1 MNAQVIDNACILQV
15 VLENREREKA
25 NSFQKVDTIVGLR
38 LSKDNY
44 RDKTKTDLLHLI
56 HIEKTPRRS
65 SDYWNKIAN

>member
-25 NSFQKVDTIVGLR
+25 NSFQKVDTIVSLR

-44 RDKTKTDLLHLI
+44 RDKNKADLLHLI
-56 HIEKTPRRS
+56 HIKKTLEEAVTIGI
-65 SDYWNKIAN
+65 K

>member
-44 RDKTKTDLLHLI
+44 RDKNKADLLHLI
-56 HIEKTPRRS
+56 HIEKTLEEAVTIGI
-65 SDYWNKIAN
+65 K